1 MKVTL
6 IDKIILLVLG
16 FEHVGFG
23 LLGLFTP
30 LVAAGFVGFGLNE
43 LTAFSEVRS
52 HYSLFLLIGIMA
64 FISVSK
70 FEMMG
75 FTYKIYVLVFGSF
88 LIGRFY
94 SVFAD
99 GMTNRM
105 LWYVILAELA
115 VVLIALWR
123 LRILNSH

>member
-52 HYSLFLLIGIMA
+52 HYSLFLVIGIMA

-99 GMTNRM
+99 GMPNRM

>member
-6 IDKIILLVLG
+6 IDKIILLLLG

-23 LLGLFTP
+23 LLGLFSP

-52 HYSLFLLIGIMA
+52 HYSLFLVIGIMA
-64 FISVSK
+64 FISVLK

-94 SVFAD
+94 SIFSD
-99 GMTNRM
+99 GMPNSM

>member
-52 HYSLFLLIGIMA
+52 HYSLFLVIGIMA

-70 FEMMG
+70 FEMIG

-99 GMTNRM
+99 GMPNRM

>member
-6 IDKIILLVLG
+6 IDKIILLILG

-23 LLGLFTP
+23 LLGLFSP

-52 HYSLFLLIGIMA
+52 HYSLFLVIGIMA
-64 FISVSK
+64 FISVLK

-94 SVFAD
+94 SIFAD
-99 GMTNRM
+99 GMPNSM
-105 LWYVILAELA
+105 LWYVISAELA

>member
-1 MKVTL
+1 MRVTL

-23 LLGLFTP
+23 LLGLFSP

-52 HYSLFLLIGIMA
+52 HYSLFLVIGIMA

-99 GMTNRM
+99 GMPNSM

-123 LRILNSH
+123 FRILNSH

>member
-30 LVAAGFVGFGLNE
+30 RVAAGFVGFGLNE

-52 HYSLFLLIGIMA
+52 HYSLFLVIGIMA

-99 GMTNRM
+99 GMPNSM

>member
-6 IDKIILLVLG
+6 IDKIILLILG

-23 LLGLFTP
+23 LLGLFSP

-52 HYSLFLLIGIMA
+52 HYSLFLVIGIMA
-64 FISVSK
+64 FISVLK

-94 SVFAD
+94 SIFSD
-99 GMTNRM
+99 GMPNSM

>member
-1 MKVTL
+1 MKNL
-6 IDKIILLVLG
+6 KILLL
-16 FEHVGFG
+16 
-23 LLGLFTP
+23 
-30 LVAAGFVGFGLNE
+30 AGFIIIPKTIFGIVGFGLNE

-52 HYSLFLLIGIMA
+52 HYSLFLVIGIMA

-99 GMTNRM
+99 GMPNRM

>member
-52 HYSLFLLIGIMA
+52 HYSLFLVMGIMA

-99 GMTNRM
+99 GMPNSM

>member
-52 HYSLFLLIGIMA
+52 HYSLFLVIGIMA

-88 LIGRFY
+88 LIGRLY

-99 GMTNRM
+99 GMLNRM

>member
-52 HYSLFLLIGIMA
+52 HYSLFLVIGIMA

-99 GMTNRM
+99 GMPNSM
-105 LWYVILAELA
+105 LWYVLLAELA

>member
-1 MKVTL
+1 MKVTM

-52 HYSLFLLIGIMA
+52 HYSLFLVIGIMA

-99 GMTNRM
+99 GMPNSM

>member
-23 LLGLFTP
+23 LLGLFSP
-30 LVAAGFVGFGLNE
+30 LVAAGFVGFELNE

-52 HYSLFLLIGIMA
+52 HYSLFLVMGIMA

-99 GMTNRM
+99 GMPNSM

>member
-1 MKVTL
+1 MRVTL

-23 LLGLFTP
+23 LLGLFSP

-52 HYSLFLLIGIMA
+52 HYSLFLVIGIMA
-64 FISVSK
+64 FISVLK

-94 SVFAD
+94 SIFAD
-99 GMTNRM
+99 GMPNSM
-105 LWYVILAELA
+105 LWYVISAELA

>member
-23 LLGLFTP
+23 LLGLFSP

-52 HYSLFLLIGIMA
+52 HYSLFLVIGIMA

-99 GMTNRM
+99 GMPNSM

>member
-1 MKVTL
+1 
-6 IDKIILLVLG
+6 
-16 FEHVGFG
+16 
-23 LLGLFTP
+23 
-30 LVAAGFVGFGLNE
+30 
-43 LTAFSEVRS
+43 
-52 HYSLFLLIGIMA
+52 MA
-64 FISVSK
+64 FISILR

-99 GMTNRM
+99 GMPNSM

-123 LRILNSH
+123 LKVLKSN

>member
-30 LVAAGFVGFGLNE
+30 LVAAVFVGFGLNE

-52 HYSLFLLIGIMA
+52 HYSLFLVIGIMA

-99 GMTNRM
+99 GMPNSM

>member
-6 IDKIILLVLG
+6 IDKIILLILG

-23 LLGLFTP
+23 LLGLFSP

-52 HYSLFLLIGIMA
+52 HYSLFLVIGIMA
-64 FISVSK
+64 FISVLK

-94 SVFAD
+94 SIFAD
-99 GMTNRM
+99 GMPNSV
-105 LWYVILAELA
+105 LWYVISAELA

-123 LRILNSH
+123 LRILNSL